1 MPAHNNQLPNA
12 HFKKDWQGNAGT
24 CRVRTWFNQAGR
36 KKSRRIAR
44 EKKAKAIFPRPTA
57 GALRPVVR
65 PPTQRYNFKT
75 RLGRGF
81 TLEELKAA
89 GIPKKLAPTIGI
101 AVDHRRRNRSEESL
115 ALNSKRLKEY
125 KASLILFPR
134 RTAKP
139 KAGDSDAGELAMA
152 KQFKGALMPITKEDK
167 PLEMVSVTE
176 EMKGFNAYQK
186 LRTERMNVRQVGPRI
201 KKAEEEAKKAE
212 EEAKTSKMK

>member
-1 MPAHNNQLPNA
+1 MLTFCVFLLSPQ
-12 HFKKDWQGNAGT
+12 Q
-24 CRVRTWFNQAGR
+24 
-36 KKSRRIAR
+36 
-44 EKKAKAIFPRPTA
+44 
-57 GALRPVVR
+57 
-65 PPTQRYNFKT
+65 
-75 RLGRGF
+75 
-81 TLEELKAA
+81 
-89 GIPKKLAPTIGI
+89 
-101 AVDHRRRNRSEESL
+101 
-115 ALNSKRLKEY
+115 LNSKRLKEY

-201 KKAEEEAKKAE
+201 KKAEEAAKKAE
-212 EEAKTSKMK
+212 EEAKTAKMK